1 MVNVKILDE
10 SGHTELVLEAEGA
23 VETIKDRS
31 QKGEWVYVD
40 GKYYPLPEITRNVG
54 GCLRVHRHST
64 HTGRIGHPAFF
75 LL

>member
-40 GKYYPLPEITRNVG
+40 GKYYPLPEITSDTLEDASECIVTPPIQAG
-54 GCLRVHRHST
+54 
-64 HTGRIGHPAFF
+64 
-75 LL
+75 